1 MQSLLMRMSDIM
13 SDIYIV
19 ILSIIILILLVI
31 LTSFILKK
39 LVLDVNNEAKKE
51 YLLNVSRYEEE
62 MKKTIN
68 SKEETKII
76 NPFTDDNESNNDNK
90 IYVSDVCYKGES
102 VLKKAK
108 QIEER
113 FNADDETIIKY
124 FLKCHLTMEDLTMY
138 QNLLKIK
145 GILQSL
151 EPCNLV
157 KKVDKNILLKKVPND
172 VRIILESLY
181 CSQNKI
187 SALELLDT
195 IEEEIKKYD
204 PRVYVY
210 AGNKASDYKTLDA
223 RIITRYDENIY
234 RGVKI
239 YYHNQLY
246 DYSIE

>member
-1 MQSLLMRMSDIM
+1 MRMSDIM

-31 LTSFILKK
+31 LTSLILKK

-62 MKKTIN
+62 MKKTIS
-68 SKEETKII
+68 SKEEAKII
-76 NPFTDDNESNNDNK
+76 NPFIDDNESNNDNK

-108 QIEER
+108 QIEKR
-113 FNADDETIIKY
+113 FNTDDETIIKH
-124 FLKCHLTMEDLTMY
+124 FLKYHLTMEDLTMY

-145 GILQSL
+145 KMLQSL

-157 KKVDKNILLKKVPND
+157 KKVDKNILLKKVPKD
-172 VRIILESLY
+172 VSIILESLY
-181 CSQNKI
+181 CCQNKI

-204 PRVYVY
+204 PRVYIYFVY
-210 AGNKASDYKTLDA
+210 
-223 RIITRYDENIY
+223 IIIY
-234 RGVKI
+234 F
-239 YYHNQLY
+239 YY
-246 DYSIE
+246 